1 MSATDHEL
9 DKQLEASQY
18 KLEEARKKGNLAKSA
33 DFQSLASVLSLLL
46 GLTLMSS
53 QISVDLAKATA
64 GVLQN
69 VGIGLSTVDEQWA
82 FIIQSTVRFL
92 SLAAPFLFA
101 VVVVGLVFG
110 LVQTRGL
117 FTTHPLK
124 PDWTRL
130 NPLTGFKR
138 LFTMRLVF
146 EAIKSS
152 LKLVAFLAVAYLSIK
167 HAAPQFL
174 GLSGLSGM
182 AQVAALF
189 EMLGA
194 LTAKLLLVLL
204 AFALVDMG
212 FSKWHFL
219 RGMRM
224 SHREQTDE
232 HKNREGDPRIR
243 QRLRELRLLLLKRS
257 QSLSKV
263 PTSQVLV
270 TNPTHIAVAL
280 KYEPGRMPAP
290 QVVAKGSGALAA
302 KMKDLAYLHR
312 VPVVRNPVLARA
324 LFREAQLD
332 EFVPE
337 AHYAQVARILVWLKA
352 QRTQQ
357 VEAGQGGLA

>member
-1 MSATDHEL
+1 MSATEHEL

-18 KLEEARKKGNLAKSA
+18 KLDEARKKGSLAKSA
-33 DFQSLASVLSLLL
+33 DFQSLASLLSLLL
-46 GLTLMSS
+46 ALTLMSN
-53 QISVDLAKATA
+53 QISQDLAKATA
-64 GVLQN
+64 GILQRAGN
-69 VGIGLSTVDEQWA
+69 GWGSVDEQWA
-82 FIIQSTVRFL
+82 FVVHSTMLFL
-92 SLAAPFLFA
+92 SLAAPFLFT
-101 VVVVGLVFG
+101 VVVVGLVLG

-117 FTTHPLK
+117 ITTHPLK

-130 NPLTGFKR
+130 NPVTGLKR
-138 LFTMRLVF
+138 LFNVRLVF
-146 EAIKSS
+146 EAVKST
-152 LKLVAFLAVAYLSIK
+152 LKLAALLVVAYLSVR
-167 HAAPQFL
+167 HAADDFIGL
-174 GLSGLSGM
+174 GGLSSM
-182 AQVAALF
+182 AQVATLF
-189 EMLGA
+189 ELLGA

-243 QRLRELRLLLLKRS
+243 QRLRELRLQLLKRS
-257 QSLSKV
+257 QSLARV
-263 PTSQVLV
+263 PSSQVLV

-280 KYEPGRMPAP
+280 QYEPGKMPAP
-290 QVVAKGSGALAA
+290 QIVAKGSGAMAA
-302 KMKDLAYLHR
+302 KMRDLAYLHR

-324 LFREAQLD
+324 LFKEAQLD

-352 QRTQQ
+352 QRAQQ
-357 VEAGQGGLA
+357 TEAGQREHA

>member
-1 MSATDHEL
+1 MSASGHEL

-18 KLEEARKKGNLAKSA
+18 KLDEARKKGSLAKSA
-33 DFQSLASVLSLLL
+33 DFQSLASILSLLL

-53 QISVDLAKATA
+53 QLSEDLAKATLGMLQRA
-64 GVLQN
+64 G
-69 VGIGLSTVDEQWA
+69 SAWTSVDEHWQ
-82 FIIQSTVRFL
+82 FIVYSTMLFINL
-92 SLAAPFLFA
+92 IAPFMFT
-101 VVVVGLVFG
+101 VVVLGLVLG

-117 FTTHPLK
+117 ITTHPLK

-130 NPLTGFKR
+130 NPVTGLKR
-138 LFTMRLVF
+138 LFNIRLIF
-146 EAIKSS
+146 EAVKST
-152 LKLVAFLAVAYLSIK
+152 LKLAALFAVAYLAVRY
-167 HAAPQFL
+167 AADDFMS
-174 GLSGLSGM
+174 LSGVSGM
-182 AQVAALF
+182 AQVAMLF
-189 EMLGA
+189 ELLAA

-243 QRLRELRLLLLKRS
+243 QRLRELRLQLLKRS
-257 QSLSKV
+257 QSLAKV
-263 PTSQVLV
+263 PSSQVLV

-280 KYEPGRMPAP
+280 QYEPGKMPAP
-290 QVVAKGSGALAA
+290 QIVAKGSGAMAA
-302 KMKDLAYLHR
+302 KMKDLAYQHR
-312 VPVVRNPVLARA
+312 VPIVRNPVLARA
-324 LFREAQLD
+324 LFKEAQLD

-352 QRTQQ
+352 QQAQQ
-357 VEAGQGGLA
+357 AEVVSGRVA